1 MTDAHCQGRRTFHSF
16 SPGEG
21 VKRGASLTRANI
33 ALATI
38 GLALLGPLRPATAA
52 GVEDFYKG
60 RTVSII
66 IGYSV
71 GGGYDSYG
79 RLLAR
84 YLGEHIPGR
93 PNVVPQ
99 NMPGAGSVKAA
110 NYIYGVA
117 TKDGAA
123 IGTFGRTI
131 PVAPLLAA
139 AGAAFDGTKFTWL
152 GSISKDTSLCVTSA
166 KSAIKTWAD
175 FLTKPSTLGGEGAG
189 ADPDVFAH
197 LYKNVFGAKSRLVT
211 GYPGTNDV
219 ALAMERQEIDG
230 FCGLSWS
237 TLKSR
242 HPEWL
247 ANKSINI
254 IVQAGLKKEPELPD
268 VPLAIDLATTPE
280 QLQIVKLVLVSQ
292 EMARPFAAPPGLPA
306 DRKAALITAF
316 EQTMKDRAF
325 LAEAKTQLLDVDPVS
340 AREIDALLAEVY
352 ATPKS
357 VTDKAAKATTAE

>member
-1 MTDAHCQGRRTFHSF
+1 MKHRARLTQ
-16 SPGEG
+16 
-21 VKRGASLTRANI
+21 ASCTLTA
-33 ALATI
+33 AV
-38 GLALLGPLRPATAA
+38 ALLLVGSVPPAIAA

-93 PNVVPQ
+93 PGVVPQ
-99 NMPGAGSVKAA
+99 NMPGAGSIKAA

-139 AGAAFDGTKFTWL
+139 AGATFDGTKFTWL

-166 KSAIKTWAD
+166 KSEIKTWND

-197 LYKNVFGAKSRLVT
+197 LYRNVFGAKSRLVT

-242 HPEWL
+242 HPDWL
-247 ANKSINI
+247 NNKSINI
-254 IVQAGLKKEPELPD
+254 IVQAGLKKERELPD
-268 VPLAIDLATTPE
+268 VPFAINLAKSPE

-306 DRKAALITAF
+306 ERKAALIAAF
-316 EQTMKDRAF
+316 EQTMKDPAF
-325 LAEAKTQLLDVDPVS
+325 LAEAKTQALDVDPVS
-340 AREIDALLAEVY
+340 ARDIDALLAEVY
-352 ATPKS
+352 ATPKN